1 LRSEFFGVESGS
13 LDVNE
18 LSGDPME
25 IAEYSIRQA
34 MKLGA
39 AYADVRVENS
49 CNETIV
55 VKDGKAEKVTSELQ
69 HGIGIRVLF
78 GTWGFA
84 STTELV
90 KPSVNNAVR
99 TAVSMAKA
107 VKHHADCKLARA
119 KVVEAQTHAGA
130 KIDPFEVD
138 FSEKIE
144 LCLEADRRARV
155 DEYVK
160 RTAASISAH
169 KLQKLFLSNEGARI
183 QSDTTI
189 TYAGVYALA
198 KKGAVIEYYDDLAG
212 GTGGFEI
219 VQRFDMPT
227 RAEDV
232 GKRAVALSSAKA
244 MPKHKLPV
252 VLDQDF
258 VALLTH
264 EIIGHPSEAD
274 RVLGREAAWAGKA
287 WWAGKIGQKV
297 GSKLLNAVDDPRVEG
312 ALGYYEYDDE
322 GVPARRKQLIR
333 EGKLLEHMHSR
344 ETASE
349 FKVEPNGNMRAQS
362 FKYLPLIRMSN
373 TFIEPG
379 EHDLEELLDV
389 KEGVY
394 LKGAKIPSIDSR
406 RYNFQ
411 ISSKEAFLIRR
422 GDLLGP
428 FRDAS
433 IMGIAP
439 EFFSSIDAVGS
450 DFEMRPIPNCG
461 KGDPMQTLYIG
472 NGGPHIRGLAV
483 VAGVR

>member
-1 LRSEFFGVESGS
+1 MTLICGI
-13 LDVNE
+13 
-18 LSGDPME
+18 ME
-25 IAEYSIRQA
+25 IEEYAIELA

-39 AYADVRVENS
+39 AYADLRMENLR
-49 CNETIV
+49 EEAIL
-55 VKDGKAEKVTSELQ
+55 VKDGKVEKMASEFQ
-69 HGIGIRVLF
+69 RGMGIRVLL

-90 KPSVNNAVR
+90 KPKINQVVK

-107 VKHHADCKLARA
+107 VKHRVEGRIAEARIT
-119 KVVEAQTHAGA
+119 EARTCVSR
-130 KIDPFEVD
+130 KIDPFEIEP
-138 FSEKIE
+138 SEKIE

-155 DEYVK
+155 DEHIK
-160 RTAASISAH
+160 RTSAAVAAQ
-169 KLQKLFLSNEGARI
+169 KLQKLFLSSEGARV
-183 QSDTTI
+183 QSDSVI
-189 TYAGVYALA
+189 TYAEIFALA
-198 KKGAVIEYYDDLAG
+198 KKGGVTEYFDDLAG

-219 VQRFDMPT
+219 VKRFDMSA

-232 GKRAVALSSAKA
+232 GKRAVALASAKA
-244 MPKHKLPV
+244 MHKRKLPV
-252 VLDQDF
+252 VLDPDF
-258 VALLTH
+258 VSLLTH
-264 EIIGHPSEAD
+264 EIVGHPSEAD

-287 WWAGKIGQKV
+287 WWAGMLGRKI

-333 EGKLLEHMHSR
+333 GGKLLEHMHSR
-344 ETASE
+344 ETAAE

-362 FKYLPLIRMSN
+362 FKCFPLIRMSN

-379 EHDLEELLDV
+379 EHEVEELFNV

-411 ISSKEAFLIRR
+411 ISAKEAFIIRR
-422 GDLLGP
+422 GELVGP
-428 FRDAS
+428 FRGAS
-433 IMGIAP
+433 IIGIAP
-439 EFFSSIDAVGS
+439 EFFSSIDAVGR

-461 KGDPMQTLYIG
+461 KGDPMQSLHVG
-472 NGGPHIRGLAV
+472 NGGPHLRAV
-483 VAGVR
+483 AIVAGVG

>member
-1 LRSEFFGVESGS
+1 MEVAERAI
-13 LDVNE
+13 E
-18 LSGDPME
+18 L
-25 IAEYSIRQA
+25 A

-39 AYADVRVENS
+39 KYADVRVEDS
-49 CNETIV
+49 RNETIL
-55 VKDGKAEKVTSELQ
+55 VKDGKVEKVTSELQ
-69 HGIGIRVLF
+69 HGAGIRVLF
-78 GTWGFA
+78 STWGFA
-84 STTELV
+84 STTELAKPAVDRAV
-90 KPSVNNAVR
+90 K

-107 VKHHADCKLARA
+107 VKHRAGGKMAEAEVAEAR
-119 KVVEAQTHAGA
+119 THARG
-130 KIDPFEVD
+130 KINPFEVD
-138 FSEKIE
+138 ISEKIDM
-144 LCLEADRRARV
+144 CLEADRRASV
-155 DEYVK
+155 DEHVK
-160 RTAASISAH
+160 RTSATIAAQEL
-169 KLQKLFLSNEGARI
+169 KKLFLSSEGARI
-183 QSDTTI
+183 QSDRVI
-189 TYAGVYALA
+189 TYAGVFALA
-198 KKGAVIEYYDDLAG
+198 KKGDVTEYFDDLAG

-219 VQRFDMPT
+219 VRRFDMPA
-227 RAEDV
+227 RAEDA
-232 GKRAVALSSAKA
+232 GKRAVALASAKA
-244 MPKHKLPV
+244 MPKCRLPV
-252 VLDQDF
+252 VMDQDF

-287 WWAGKIGQKV
+287 WWAGMIGQRI
-297 GSKLLNAVDDPRVEG
+297 GSELLNAVDDPRVEG

-344 ETASE
+344 ETAAE
-349 FKVEPNGNMRAQS
+349 FRVEPNGNMRAQS

-379 EHDLEELLDV
+379 EYKLEELLDV

-411 ISSKEAFLIRR
+411 ISAKEAFLIRR
-422 GDLLGP
+422 GDLIGP

-439 EFFSSIDAVGS
+439 EFFSSIDAVGD

-461 KGDPMQTLYIG
+461 KGDPMQTLHVG
-472 NGGPHIRGLAV
+472 NGGPHLRGLAV
-483 VAGVR
+483 VAGMG

>member
-1 LRSEFFGVESGS
+1 MTLTCDIMKIEEYAI
-13 LDVNE
+13 E
-18 LSGDPME
+18 L
-25 IAEYSIRQA
+25 A

-39 AYADVRVENS
+39 VYADLRMENLRK
-49 CNETIV
+49 EAIL
-55 VKDGKAEKVTSELQ
+55 VKDGKVEKTTSELQ
-69 HGIGIRVLF
+69 RGMGIRVLL

-90 KPSVNNAVR
+90 KPTINQAVK

-107 VKHHADCKLARA
+107 VKHR
-119 KVVEAQTHAGA
+119 VEGRIAGA
-130 KIDPFEVD
+130 GITEARTHIRRKIDPFEVEP
-138 FSEKIE
+138 SEKIE

-155 DEYVK
+155 DDHVK
-160 RTAASISAH
+160 RTSAAIAAQ
-169 KLQKLFLSNEGARI
+169 KLQKLFLSSEGARV
-183 QSDTTI
+183 QSDSVI
-189 TYAGVYALA
+189 TYAEVFALA
-198 KKGAVIEYYDDLAG
+198 KKGGVTEYFDDLAG

-219 VQRFDMPT
+219 VKRFDMPA
-227 RAEDV
+227 RAKDV
-232 GKRAVALSSAKA
+232 GKRAVALASAKA
-244 MPKHKLPV
+244 MPKRKLPV
-252 VLDQDF
+252 VLDPDF
-258 VALLTH
+258 VALLAH

-287 WWAGKIGQKV
+287 WWAGMLGRKI

-312 ALGYYEYDDE
+312 ALGCYEYDDE

-333 EGKLLEHMHSR
+333 DGKLLEHMHSR
-344 ETASE
+344 ETAAE

-362 FKYLPLIRMSN
+362 FNYLPLIRMSN

-379 EHDLEELLDV
+379 EHEVEELFDI

-411 ISSKEAFLIRR
+411 ISAKEAFLIRR
-422 GDLLGP
+422 GKLVGP

-433 IMGIAP
+433 VMGIAP
-439 EFFSSIDAVGS
+439 EFFSSIDAVGC

-461 KGDPMQTLYIG
+461 KGDPMQALHVG
-472 NGGPHIRGLAV
+472 NGGPHLRAV
-483 VAGVR
+483 ATVAGVG

>member
-1 LRSEFFGVESGS
+1 
-13 LDVNE
+13 
-18 LSGDPME
+18 ME
-25 IAEYSIRQA
+25 IAERAVELA

-39 AYADVRVENS
+39 AYADVRLENS
-49 CNETIV
+49 CNETIL
-55 VKDGKAEKVTSELQ
+55 VKDGKVEKVTSELQ
-69 HGIGIRVLF
+69 RGMGIRVLF

-90 KPSVNNAVR
+90 KPAVDR
-99 TAVSMAKA
+99 GVKTAVSMAKA
-107 VKHHADCKLARA
+107 VKHRAGGKMAEAEVAEAR
-119 KVVEAQTHAGA
+119 THAGG

-138 FSEKIE
+138 LSEKIDI
-144 LCLEADRRARV
+144 CLEADRRARV
-155 DEYVK
+155 DEHVK
-160 RTAASISAH
+160 RTSATVAVQ
-169 KLQKLFLSNEGARI
+169 KLQKLFLSSEGARI
-183 QSDTTI
+183 QSDIAI

-198 KKGAVIEYYDDLAG
+198 KKGAVTEYFEDLAG

-219 VQRFDMPT
+219 VQRFDLST
-227 RAEDV
+227 RAGDV
-232 GKRAVALSSAKA
+232 GKRAVALASAKA

-252 VLDQDF
+252 VMDQDF

-287 WWAGKIGQKV
+287 WWAGMVGRKI

-344 ETASE
+344 ETAAE

-379 EHDLEELLDV
+379 EHKLEELFDV

-411 ISSKEAFLIRR
+411 ISAKEAFLIRR
-422 GDLLGP
+422 GELVGP

-439 EFFSSIDAVGS
+439 EFFSSIDAVGR

-461 KGDPMQTLYIG
+461 KGDPMQTLHVG
-472 NGGPHIRGLAV
+472 NGGPHLRGLAL
-483 VAGVR
+483 VAGVG